1 MSIDLGLMNPFR
13 VCDHFYKAF
22 LPNINQYFIFPASE
36 RWGVQDHITEQRP
49 DTWRETPKLQECLMT
64 QIEKVLMRL

>member
-22 LPNINQYFIFPASE
+22 LQNINQYSHPQRGGGTGGRYHSTETWHLE
-36 RWGVQDHITEQRP
+36 RNA
-49 DTWRETPKLQECLMT
+49 
-64 QIEKVLMRL
+64 